1 MATLDDEEEPDHR
14 SASPPRR
21 PTTTASRSRAPQYP
35 SRDPPTTPLTNHPQP
50 GVNNS
55 LPYSAKSWNRNVV
68 ASFPQTRIHLH
79 NNNNSNRRS
88 ARPASPPPPPPP
100 NAFATTPSRPQQPQ
114 PNPPQTQNSKSLDD
128 LKAALTRHWGADVRR
143 WLPAALPYP
152 AALMSIHAL
161 RRWPPGVVAAL
172 ARLAARVGRD
182 AERCARALAH
192 VATAVRVRRVMA
204 RCMRTGGGEW
214 VAGTDVE
221 YAVARMEEEEEEGD
235 VEMDMGVGDRPAF
248 AAYRGGGLSS
258 LSSLSEPTQ
267 ELKWVNNNWEGN
279 LDPPRPAA
287 KKRRFDREL
296 GSDEG
301 SVCSDGEVPDGVEFD
316 SFRLRKR
323 NAALKARVA
332 QLKRDVG
339 EACGRADAER
349 MRREDAERFVGATR
363 TLMSEYLG
371 APKRVDPERFISDT
385 RNSMT
390 LFLAEA
396 KVKKKK

>member
-1 MATLDDEEEPDHR
+1 MTTLDDEEEPDHR
-14 SASPPRR
+14 SASPPRH
-21 PTTTASRSRAPQYP
+21 PTDTASSRSRTPQYP
-35 SRDPPTTPLTNHPQP
+35 SRDPPTTPLTNAPQP

-55 LPYSAKSWNRNVV
+55 LPYSAKSWNRNVA

-79 NNNNSNRRS
+79 
-88 ARPASPPPPPPP
+88 ATPPP
-100 NAFATTPSRPQQPQ
+100 Q
-114 PNPPQTQNSKSLDD
+114 
-128 LKAALTRHWGADVRR
+128 
-143 WLPAALPYP
+143 
-152 AALMSIHAL
+152 
-161 RRWPPGVVAAL
+161 
-172 ARLAARVGRD
+172 
-182 AERCARALAH
+182 
-192 VATAVRVRRVMA
+192 
-204 RCMRTGGGEW
+204 
-214 VAGTDVE
+214 
-221 YAVARMEEEEEEGD
+221 
-235 VEMDMGVGDRPAF
+235 
-248 AAYRGGGLSS
+248 YRGGGLSS
-258 LSSLSEPTQ
+258 SSSLLSEPTQ

-296 GSDEG
+296 ESDEG
-301 SVCSDGEVPDGVEFD
+301 SVCSDSEVPAGVEFD

-371 APKRVDPERFISDT
+371 APKRVEPERFISDT